1 MERSPNSDYLDGI
14 RGLAVLVVLLGHASN
29 FGMDIIPGV
38 DLRATAKAGVWLFFI
53 LSAFLLT
60 RRLRDEI
67 LLSPVEALKSYLI
80 KRGMRILP
88 LYSVV
93 LAFCVLV
100 GWMPAPQALSHIAL
114 AEGRD
119 HFWTIVVEMTF
130 YAVLPL
136 AVVFLRTQR
145 QYAAFFFLALIVSLS
160 AGADKIAQNSL
171 MIAPYLAFF
180 AAGMLIS
187 VMPVVRLKAKPATA
201 VCGIAIISVVAM
213 SPRMISFI
221 FGLSVEE
228 ALAFAYLHIVPWCA
242 VLACSAQSP
251 MFASFLRSA
260 MLRSAGKLSFAAY
273 LIHYP
278 IFSIVAATE
287 FASIPFIGAITLAVV
302 ATLSAV
308 LYISVE
314 RPLMRLASTL
324 AFNQY
329 RDKIRA

>member
-1 MERSPNSDYLDGI
+1 MKRSPNSDYLDGI
-14 RGLAVLVVLLGHASN
+14 RGLAVLVVLFGHASN

-67 LLSPVEALKSYLI
+67 LISPIPALKSYLI

-93 LAFCVLV
+93 LVSCVLV
-100 GWMPAPQALSHIAL
+100 GWMPARQALAHITL

-136 AVVFLRTQR
+136 AVAFLRTER
-145 QYAAFFFLALIVSLS
+145 QYAAFFFLALIISLS
-160 AGADKIAQNSL
+160 AGAGKIALNSL
-171 MIAPYLAFF
+171 MLAPYLAFF
-180 AAGMLIS
+180 AAGMLLS
-187 VMPVVRLKAKPATA
+187 VMPVMKMNPRTATA
-201 VCGIAIISVVAM
+201 VCGAAVITVAAI
-213 SPRMISFI
+213 SPRTISFI
-221 FGLSVEE
+221 FGLSVDK
-228 ALAFAYLHIVPWCA
+228 ALSFAYLHIVPWCA
-242 VLACSAQSP
+242 LLACSDQSP
-251 MFASFLRSA
+251 MFAGFFRSA

-278 IFSIVAATE
+278 IFSIVAATG

-302 ATLSAV
+302 AALSAA
-308 LYISVE
+308 LYLSVE
-314 RPLMRLASTL
+314 RPLMRRASELASKQ
-324 AFNQY
+324 N
-329 RDKIRA
+329 RDRVCV